1 MNLRRIVKIVLVLLV
16 VNATVCLARPPKV
29 IIDTDFNT
37 IGDDGQ
43 VGAMAAQLYA
53 QGVIDLLGFTIA
65 SGNQW
70 RDQEVSDCLKAIERM
85 GIENRVKVYVGSQYP
100 LLHDYKAYLYEVQ
113 LFGKAIDYVGAY
125 AAPQPDLNQLVA
137 PPDGFATHTRPAK
150 EDAIDFIIESI
161 HRYPNEVSILAIGP
175 LTNIAI
181 AVRKDPSIIPLIKQI
196 VFMGGQVYA
205 SGNAYNDA
213 GEFDWWFDPEAAQ
226 VVLRTSIPKFI
237 VPLDCTNTVPLTKE
251 TYQQIAY
258 HRPSTIVTELYKQN
272 FAPFFGTTPPPYLP
286 YIYDTIALGFLVNPS
301 FATDSRTIWLDIDTV
316 TPSANTTFGSNY
328 GKTIPYT
335 SDPYPSIGVLAKSTV
350 VFAVNSNAFLQLY
363 VDLLTRPIPVKS
375 EHGSEDN

>member
-1 MNLRRIVKIVLVLLV
+1 MKLHRFANIVCALLV
-16 VNATVCLARPPKV
+16 ASAPVCLARAPKV

-53 QGVIDLLGFTIA
+53 QGVIDLLGFTVP

-70 RDQEVSDCLKAIERM
+70 RDQEVADCLKAVERM

-100 LLHDYKAYLYEVQ
+100 LLHNYQAYLYEQ
-113 LFGKAIDYVGAY
+113 LLFGNAIDYVGAY
-125 AAPQPDLNQLVA
+125 ETPQPDPNHLVP
-137 PPDGFATHTRPAK
+137 PPDGFAVHTRPDKA
-150 EDAIDFIIESI
+150 DAVDFIIQSV
-161 HRYPNEVSILAIGP
+161 HRYPNEISILAIGP

-181 AVRKDPSIIPLIKQI
+181 AIRKDPSIIPLIRQI

-205 SGNAYNDA
+205 PGNAYNDA
-213 GEFDWWFDPEAAQ
+213 GEFNWWFDPEAVQA
-226 VVLRTSIPKFI
+226 VLRADVPKFI

-251 TYQQIAY
+251 TYLQIAN
-258 HRPSTIVTELYKQN
+258 HQPSTIVTELYKDS
-272 FAPFFGTTPPPYLP
+272 FAPFFGSAPPPYVP

-301 FATDSRTIWLDIDTV
+301 FATDIRDIWLDIDTV

-328 GKTIPYT
+328 GKTTPYT
-335 SDPYPSIGVLAKSTV
+335 SDPYPSIGVLSKSKV
-350 VFAVNSNAFLQLY
+350 VFTVDTSAFLKFY
-363 VDLLTRPIPVKS
+363 VDLLTRPVPVKFQHAK
-375 EHGSEDN
+375 E